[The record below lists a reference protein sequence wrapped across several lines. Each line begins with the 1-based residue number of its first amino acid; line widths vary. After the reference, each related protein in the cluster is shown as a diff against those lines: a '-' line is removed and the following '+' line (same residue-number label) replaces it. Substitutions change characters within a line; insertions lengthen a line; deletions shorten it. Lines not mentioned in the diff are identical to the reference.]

1 MTFKKDRYLQMKRKL
16 LFGERMLLGDGTEP
30 FNAVIPF
37 RLRGSFKVEEIQYA
51 LGQLQVKHPWLRA
64 LIHHDE
70 HNVPW
75 FEVTENTI
83 PIPIRIVDRI
93 GDDDWQK
100 ESMREWETLFHYR
113 EKPLLRFVW
122 IKGDEVSDMLFGFHH
137 CLCDGGSA
145 MSFLHEFLK
154 ILDHPSAEIGLEHP
168 ILGIQDVVPAD
179 ILASRTQ
186 QIKAKVIGRL
196 AATAIKCVPV
206 GKKTVDR
213 QKDYMINWKFDPTTS
228 KELISYCK
236 AQEVTVNTFLSAVVL
251 HAFKKIK
258 GERAFN
264 KVSCPVDIR
273 RFAPQIKE
281 DHIFAFGLMIV
292 VSSNQKMSF
301 SDNLRL
307 MQETVERKTA
317 KLNPYITMM
326 VMESAHDA
334 LKNFTKLLKHG
345 KSSNDCMFSNLGRI
359 QIPHDYK
366 AFTLETIF
374 SPSVIGPLGNTTTMV
389 VSTFRGVMDFTFIG
403 SEGYLPHSEALAIR
417 NEMIQTIKQQLEYS
431 EA

>member
-1 MTFKKDRYLQMKRKL
+1 MRRRL

-37 RLRGSFKVEEIQYA
+37 RLRGTFKEKDIQLA
-51 LGQLQVKHPWLRA
+51 LTQLQGKHPWLRA

-70 HNVPW
+70 NHVPW
-75 FEVTENTI
+75 FEVLERNL
-83 PIPIRIVDRI
+83 PIPIRIVHRK
-93 GDDDWQK
+93 GDDDWK
-100 ESMREWETLFHYR
+100 EESMKEWQTLFNYT
-113 EKPLLRFVW
+113 ELPLLRFVW
-122 IKGDEVSDMLFGFHH
+122 IKGEEVSDMLFAFHH

-145 MSFLHEFLK
+145 MSFLNEFLQL
-154 ILDHPSAEIGLEHP
+154 LDNPFHDIGLENP
-168 ILGIQDVVPAD
+168 ILGIQDVVPSE
-179 ILASRTQ
+179 ILANRGQ

-196 AATAIKCVPV
+196 AATAIKCIPV
-206 GKKTVDR
+206 GKKAIER
-213 QKDYMINWKFDPTTS
+213 QKDYLVHWKLDKTMS
-228 KELISYCK
+228 QELISYCK
-236 AQEVTVNTFLSAVVL
+236 SKQVTVNTFLSTAVL
-251 HAFKKIK
+251 QAFKKVK
-258 GERAFN
+258 GEKAFN

-273 RFAPQIKE
+273 RFAKQIKE

-292 VSSNQKMSF
+292 VSANQKMSF
-301 SDNLRL
+301 SENLHL
-307 MQETVERKTA
+307 IQESVERKTS

-359 QIPHDYK
+359 QIPHQYK
-366 AFTLETIF
+366 AFTLDTIF

-389 VSTFRGVMDFTFIG
+389 ASTFRGEMDFSFIG

-417 NEMIQTIKQQLEYS
+417 DEVMETIKQQLEYLPVS
-431 EA
+431 